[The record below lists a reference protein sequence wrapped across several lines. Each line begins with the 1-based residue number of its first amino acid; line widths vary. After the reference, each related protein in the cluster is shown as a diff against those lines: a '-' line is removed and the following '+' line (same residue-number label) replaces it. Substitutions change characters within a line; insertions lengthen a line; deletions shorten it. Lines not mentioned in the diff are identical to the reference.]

1 MIARVLALAFAGVFG
16 CAALADAGVLPRG
29 DPGTQQIEI
38 HYVAHDGVTRAAYV
52 LLPAW
57 YEPGKDPP
65 LPLIIS
71 PHGRGVDARANARVW
86 GALPGREGFAVVNP
100 EGQGRKLELYS
111 WGDPGQIADLA
122 RMPDVVQDALPWV
135 HVDRS
140 RIYAVGGS
148 MGGQET
154 LLLLA
159 RYPHLLAGAISF
171 DAPTNLALRYRDF
184 PGIVGG
190 ARLQQLAR
198 FEVGGTPARDP
209 SAWAVRSPLDFAR
222 SIAFAGVPL
231 ELWWSRTDRIV
242 VDQAQQSGLLYDEIE
257 RLNPAAPVVEHVGTW
272 AHCAEMRW
280 TARLSEALA
289 GIGIG

>member
-1 MIARVLALAFAGVFG
+1 MVVVGLGAGPAV
-16 CAALADAGVLPRG
+16 AGVLPRAE
-29 DPGTQQIEI
+29 PGTQQIEI
-38 HYVAHDGVTRAAYV
+38 HYVAHDGVTRAAFV

-57 YEPGKDPP
+57 YAPGKDPP

-86 GALPGREGFAVVNP
+86 GDLPGRESFAVVNP
-100 EGQGRKLELYS
+100 EGQGRRLELYS

-122 RMPDVVQDALPWV
+122 RMPDLVEDALPWV
-135 HVDRS
+135 HVDRR

-171 DAPTNLALRYRDF
+171 DAPTNFALRYRDF

-190 ARLQQLAR
+190 SRLQQLAR
-198 FEVGGTPARDP
+198 FEVGGTPLRDP
-209 SAWAVRSPLDFAR
+209 QAWALRSPLDFAR
-222 SIAFAGVPL
+222 EIAFAGVPL

-242 VDQAQQSGLLYDEIE
+242 VDQVQQSGLLYDDIE

-272 AHCAEMRW
+272 AHCREMRW
-280 TARLSEALA
+280 TACLPEALA
-289 GIGIG
+289 GIGIGTG